1 MQKTLKTTAEEKF
14 AAVQKKDKQLQ
25 TEKEKAQ
32 QTRLAN
38 IANLRA
44 LRLAKEAT
52 DRNAAEQAIAE
63 KAGAK
68 KKNSS
73 ANTKLIVA
81 NY

>member
-1 MQKTLKTTAEEKF
+1 MQRITDMQKTLKTTAEEKF
-14 AAVQKKDKQLQ
+14 AAIQKKDKQLR

-32 QTRLAN
+32 QVRLAN

-68 KKNSS
+68 KKKSS
-73 ANTKLIVA
+73 R
-81 NY
+81 